1 MARQGIMLSTMTEE
15 VLGRFRY
22 IFYRRTGFTKDQR
35 LIVHSLASL
44 ATYAKRGWAFDQQL
58 KGGFKMVFQ
67 HYGLRASKQEYG
79 KYDHI
84 LYIDI
89 VPEKP
94 RTSDDTRQ
102 NAYDVKKDV
111 AVRVM
116 KDIEEYLVTSGLAVE
131 IQVEEVPAD
140 KTRPEIGAPG
150 KAEKSGEEK
159 PQELPVSST
168 PS

>member
-1 MARQGIMLSTMTEE
+1 
-15 VLGRFRY
+15 
-22 IFYRRTGFTKDQR
+22 
-35 LIVHSLASL
+35 
-44 ATYAKRGWAFDQQL
+44 
-58 KGGFKMVFQ
+58 MVFQ

-94 RTSDDTRQ
+94 RTSDETRQ

-140 KTRPEIGAPG
+140 KTRPEIGAPERPKKAG
-150 KAEKSGEEK
+150 KRNLRNCLSPQHLRERLSILSRQLFLPYAPSCKLIRMPPVRSGGK
-159 PQELPVSST
+159 KATLL
-168 PS
+168 